1 MNDKL
6 TNEEPS
12 AFIAFG
18 LIVDTAPKDLLT
30 NMSLTQVQEL
40 AGELDKY
47 LSPLLDDGADVI
59 SPIVLVLKEAVE
71 KRKVKQ

>member
-6 TNEEPS
+6 TNEELS

-18 LIVDTAPKDLLT
+18 LIVASSPKDLLA
-30 NMSLTQVQEL
+30 NMSITQVQEL
-40 AGELDKY
+40 AGDLDKY
-47 LSPLLDDGADVI
+47 LSPLVDDGADVV
-59 SPIVLVLKEAVE
+59 SPLVLVLKAAVE

>member
-1 MNDKL
+1 MNDEL
-6 TNEEPS
+6 TNEELS

-18 LIVDTAPKDLLT
+18 LIADTSPKDLLT

-47 LSPLLDDGADVI
+47 LSPLVDDDADVV
-59 SPIVLVLKEAVE
+59 SPIVLVLKAAVE
-71 KRKVKQ
+71 KRKDKQ